1 MRTPPPWPA
10 RSITRFLLPM
20 ADVMALLFS
29 LFLLLPHLGSLPGA
43 TEGERRGSGVWS
55 PAEQKI
61 VWEELMRLRRQMHA
75 LPGFRD
81 YLVPLRIDG
90 DTGRLF
96 LQADGRDTE
105 ITEENVRQIVED
117 FRQRAARAGQKRLTF
132 LLIADYSRPH
142 PDQRDEARFRR
153 WFAGIRYEYIPPPRY

>member
-1 MRTPPPWPA
+1 MRWHS

-29 LFLLLPHLGSLPGA
+29 LFLLLPHLGTLPGTSSSDHQA
-43 TEGERRGSGVWS
+43 SGLWT
-55 PAEQKI
+55 PAEQKLA
-61 VWEELMRLRRQMHA
+61 WEELTRLRRQANA

-90 DTGRLF
+90 DTGKLY
-96 LQADGRDTE
+96 LQADGREIE
-105 ITEENVRQIVED
+105 ITDNNVRQVIED
-117 FRQRAARAGQKRLTF
+117 FRGRAQRAGQKRLTF
-132 LLIADYSRPH
+132 LLIADYSKPH

-153 WFAGIRYEYIPPPRY
+153 WFAGTRYEYIPPSQD